1 MDTSAAVQSAPTGW
15 PPAAASSLSGK
26 HLPREVAERISLR
39 GAGATWRDSWA
50 AGKALRAQVPRA
62 SHAEWVPPADRADP
76 VGHIEQSNRGRIDAL
91 VPLRVARMA
100 ASPFAF
106 LRGAAAVMAPD
117 LAATPTTGVHVVI
130 DGDAHAANF
139 GLYGTPQ
146 RDVVFDLNDFDE
158 TTIGPWEWDIK
169 RLAVSIDVIGR
180 DNGTE
185 RAERGAAVARMV
197 QAYRTN
203 MAALAERPVLDV
215 WHLHSY
221 ADLDRIEPLI
231 ELDEQ
236 SRAVLDKAVERARQ
250 RTHAQL
256 LTKAAEPTEG
266 GSWRFKHDPPILARV
281 DDATREQVID
291 ALEAYTATIATDW
304 QFMVRRYR
312 VVDVAHRVVG
322 VGSVGTRSYLALLL
336 GHSHDDPLFLQVKE
350 AIRCSYA
357 SWLPALPEDFT
368 HDGRRI
374 VHGQRLM
381 QASTD
386 MLLGWTSVGERHFYV
401 RQMKN
406 MKGSIP
412 VESLRGAP
420 YAVYAWVT
428 GLLLA
433 RAHARTGDAAMIAG
447 YCGRSDALDRAIVA
461 WADAYGDQN
470 ARDHAALV
478 AAVDSGR
485 LQGMQDRPAPD

>member
-1 MDTSAAVQSAPTGW
+1 MDA
-15 PPAAASSLSGK
+15 PAAARSVSTELPQSAASSVSGSD
-26 HLPREVAERISLR
+26 LPRQLAERASLR
-39 GAGATWRDSWA
+39 EPGSTWRDSWA
-50 AGKALRAQVPRA
+50 AGKALRARVPRA
-62 SHAEWVPPADRADP
+62 SHAEWTPPAHRADP
-76 VGHIEQSNRGRIDAL
+76 IELIERTNHGRIDAL

-106 LRGAAAVMAPD
+106 LRGAAAVMASD
-117 LAATPTTGVHVVI
+117 LASTPATGVHVVI
-130 DGDAHAANF
+130 DGDAHVANF

-158 TTIGPWEWDIK
+158 TTIGPWEWDVK
-169 RLAVSIDVIGR
+169 RLAASIDVVGR
-180 DNGTE
+180 DNGMD

-221 ADLDRIEPLI
+221 AEIDRIEPQI
-231 ELDEQ
+231 SLDEQ

-250 RTHAQL
+250 RTHLQL
-256 LTKAAEPTEG
+256 LGKAAERTDG
-266 GSWRFKHDPPILARV
+266 GSWRFRQDPPILTPV
-281 DDATREQVID
+281 DAATREQVID

-304 QFMVRRYR
+304 QYMVRRYR

-336 GHSHDDPLFLQVKE
+336 GQSHDDPLFLQVKE

-357 SWLPALPEDFT
+357 AYLPPLPEDFA

-386 MLLGWTSVGERHFYV
+386 MLLGWTSIGERHFYV

-420 YAVYAWVT
+420 YSVYAWVA

-447 YCGRSDALDRAIVA
+447 YCGRSDALDRAIVS

-478 AAVDSGR
+478 AAVASGR
-485 LQGMQDRPAPD
+485 LQAMPDRSASD